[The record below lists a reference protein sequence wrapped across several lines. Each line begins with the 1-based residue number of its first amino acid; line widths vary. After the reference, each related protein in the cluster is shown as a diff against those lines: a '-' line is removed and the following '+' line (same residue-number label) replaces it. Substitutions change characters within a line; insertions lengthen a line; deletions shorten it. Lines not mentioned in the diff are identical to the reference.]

1 MLNTLS
7 RLWAAISRLTSSLD
21 ALADTVEETNR
32 GVRAQLGLPG
42 HANAPALP
50 VEVEDLDPTAPETPE
65 NGRAK
70 TRSRRGQTLPS

>member
-1 MLNTLS
+1 MLTTIS

-42 HANAPALP
+42 PANAPALP
-50 VEVEDLDPTAPETPE
+50 VEVEDIDLTAPATPE
-65 NGRAK
+65 NGREK
-70 TRSRRGQTLPS
+70 PRSRRGQALPS